1 MEQNLKK
8 VLKYFSFF
16 AYDPT
21 LDEIH
26 TFFPVRISKKSLKY
40 TPPQYSIG
48 RKVSKRKLQNWPY
61 RSYIKLLSLFPQI
74 KLVGLSG
81 SISMMNA
88 KEDDDIDLF
97 IITAKNR
104 LFTGRFIALVL
115 AQLLGLRRQRQLR
128 KLDTVFFDR
137 LTPKGPQ
144 AIVSKKV
151 SSLSFNNE
159 TMKQLNNHV
168 RDKVCLNLFFDE
180 SNLKVP
186 KFKQT
191 EFVGHE
197 VLQMKPIIIKG
208 NIYERFL
215 EANLWVFKLFP
226 NALEDFRGLK
236 ADLHGYQRKSASNP
250 WKSLNNK
257 IEQVLKS
264 FQLHLIN
271 RHKTTEIITNSQ
283 LWFHPDDF
291 ELKIQRL
298 TRIKR
303 ADLRG

>member
-1 MEQNLKK
+1 
-8 VLKYFSFF
+8 
-16 AYDPT
+16 
-21 LDEIH
+21 LDEVY
-26 TFFPVRISKKSLKY
+26 TFFPIKISKKSLKY

-88 KEDDDIDLF
+88 SEEDDIDLF

-115 AQLLGLRRQRQLR
+115 AQILRLRRSRDSAKQFLSHES
-128 KLDTVFFDR
+128 
-137 LTPKGPQ
+137 LTSASRGPLESEKI
-144 AIVSKKV
+144 AFA
-151 SSLSFNNE
+151 SSHQHKN
-159 TMKQLNNHV
+159 
-168 RDKVCLNLFFDE
+168 KVCLNLFFDE

-197 VLQMKPIIIKG
+197 VLQMKPIIIKS

-215 EANLWVFKLFP
+215 KANEWVFRLFP
-226 NALEDFRGLK
+226 NATPPVIPVKTGIQSKITLFIII
-236 ADLHGYQRKSASNP
+236 SN
-250 WKSLNNK
+250 KV
-257 IEQVLKS
+257 EQTLKS
-264 FQLHLIN
+264 FQLYFIN
-271 RHKTTEIITNSQ
+271 KHKTTEIITSSQ

-291 ELKIQRL
+291 GKKI
-298 TRIKR
+298 KF
-303 ADLRG
+303 

>member
-16 AYDPT
+16 AYNPT
-21 LDEIH
+21 LDEVY
-26 TFFPVRISKKSLKY
+26 TFFPIKISKKSLKY
-40 TPPQYSIG
+40 TPSQYSVGKKI
-48 RKVSKRKLQNWPY
+48 SKGKLESWPY

-97 IITAKNR
+97 IITAENR
-104 LFTGRFIALVL
+104 LFTGRFIALTL
-115 AQLLGLRRQRQLR
+115 AQLFRLRRSR
-128 KLDTVFFDR
+128 KARYQKFFDG
-137 LTPKGPQ
+137 KPQ
-144 AIVSKKV
+144 TAKNLV
-151 SSLSFNNE
+151 SSLS
-159 TMKQLNNHV
+159 QNNHK
-168 RDKVCLNLFFDE
+168 DKICLNLFFDG

-197 VLQMKPIIIKG
+197 VLQMKPVINKG

-215 EANLWVFKLFP
+215 EANLWVQAIFPNSYWIISKVKSQKSKIQVKSQKYFKNFKLLTLTSNFSLLTF
-226 NALEDFRGLK
+226 NFIESILK
-236 ADLHGYQRKSASNP
+236 NL
-250 WKSLNNK
+250 
-257 IEQVLKS
+257 
-264 FQLHLIN
+264 QLTLIN
-271 RHKTTEIITNSQ
+271 RHRTTEIITNSQ

-291 ELKIQRL
+291 GKKIKNQSR
-298 TRIKR
+298 TT
-303 ADLRG
+303 GPVV